1 MLRTP
6 QKLLKSHGLSCL
18 RGVKSCIQTKH
29 GWLLPCLILSADQ
42 DLLPCSQWC
51 LLYLGDFAA
60 LSAASSRHSRPRW
73 SKKSSVTLKIVNY
86 CSLSNFLKAA
96 TLIIFGVLAVWPSP
110 SLLVLLLVCHCQY
123 FVLNYLTAVLASF
136 PTKTTAASQR
146 TQIILSSLI
155 LTDQERPLPIQTDLL
170 FLQSERD
177 PW

>member
-1 MLRTP
+1 MLN
-6 QKLLKSHGLSCL
+6 
-18 RGVKSCIQTKH
+18 
-29 GWLLPCLILSADQ
+29 D
-42 DLLPCSQWC
+42 
-51 LLYLGDFAA
+51 
-60 LSAASSRHSRPRW
+60 
-73 SKKSSVTLKIVNY
+73 

-96 TLIIFGVLAVWPSP
+96 ALIIFGVVAVWPSP

-136 PTKTTAASQR
+136 PAKTTAASQR

-155 LTDQERPLPIQTDLL
+155 LTDQERPLPIQTHLL